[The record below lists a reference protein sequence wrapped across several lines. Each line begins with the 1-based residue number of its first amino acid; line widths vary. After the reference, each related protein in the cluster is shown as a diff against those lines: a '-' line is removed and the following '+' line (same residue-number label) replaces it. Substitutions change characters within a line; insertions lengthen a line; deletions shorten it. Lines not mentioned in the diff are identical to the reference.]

1 MSKAR
6 IKGSRTTPRCSVCC
20 FPAFAVCGARSI
32 CVRLCAASVCLH
44 SCLFF
49 VCLFPPGTPRGVEPP
64 QIPLVCS
71 RSTCLA
77 CFDGATQE
85 EQEHAELH
93 TCAGASEGMAE
104 DGNGKPYRGTRPF
117 EVCLAT
123 PCLLHS
129 RPASLTNPTVSVCL
143 LSSCLYMDHVCCI
156 RMWQALVPG
165 KPWTAKYLTVDDVM
179 AKQSRRGPNAQRYK
193 DGAFRPN
200 RPFPEGY
207 SPRSQNAALSL
218 SPRFRDRAGG
228 VYEWAGTMPDYKTT
242 TSNHYCEP
250 HGHEYIV
257 PTRHGLS
264 PRNPVSSVS
273 QSIFGD
279 GYLQFSPRSKVNAG
293 IKLPP
298 LGSIN
303 AIGKTAAEPEDPDPP
318 SGKMSTAEQIAYLEV
333 ALRHERRM
341 VDATRS
347 RLQTQ
352 LRRNPKLD

>member
-1 MSKAR
+1 
-6 IKGSRTTPRCSVCC
+6 
-20 FPAFAVCGARSI
+20 
-32 CVRLCAASVCLH
+32 
-44 SCLFF
+44 
-49 VCLFPPGTPRGVEPP
+49 
-64 QIPLVCS
+64 
-71 RSTCLA
+71 
-77 CFDGATQE
+77 
-85 EQEHAELH
+85 
-93 TCAGASEGMAE
+93 MAE

-303 AIGKTAAEPEDPDPP
+303 AIGKPPPEPATSRGGRRAGPLLRGRRGLRAGGGITPVRSYGRKPRDDELTVVQFRLCLGQ
-318 SGKMSTAEQIAYLEV
+318 S
-333 ALRHERRM
+333 ALWHS
-341 VDATRS
+341 V
-347 RLQTQ
+347 LQ
-352 LRRNPKLD
+352 